1 MRRCEALKVTRRLL
15 LASVALAAAGQTQ
28 PPGLRDIND
37 YFVKLSERLT
47 PAVVLVVT
55 NAYRPLSME
64 EAAAPVALQQSAG
77 SGVIVSPDGYIVT
90 NAHVVAGATQVR
102 VQLAPDRAGAERSIV
117 RPPGRVLPARI
128 AGIDRETDLALLRVD
143 AQGLAHLPLADSDNV
158 RQGQLALAI
167 GSPLGLENSIS
178 MGIVSSVARQLRPE
192 DRVVYVQT
200 DAPINPGN
208 SGGPLVDAEGRV
220 IGINTSLLTQS
231 GGSDGLG
238 FAVPSNIVR
247 SVTDQLKQH
256 GVVVRGDIGVDAQT
270 ITPSLAAAL
279 GLARDSGVVV
289 ADVAPKGPADNA
301 GVQIGDVI
309 VSLNGKPMENA
320 RQFHVNVYY
329 QPLAGVVKLDLLR
342 GAARLEKNVVVL
354 ERTDDKE
361 RFRKI
366 VDERQNLVPRL
377 AILALGLD
385 ARTAALLGGLRRD
398 YGILVASLALQSG
411 GPRGHLQ
418 AGDVIYMVNNQPVST
433 LHELRSM
440 IEKIPAGDTVVLQI
454 ERSGRLRFV
463 EAPLE

>member
-1 MRRCEALKVTRRLL
+1 MTRRLL
-15 LASVALAAAGQTQ
+15 LAALAAALASAQTQ
-28 PPGLRDIND
+28 PPGLREIND
-37 YFVKLSERLT
+37 HFVRLSERLT
-47 PAVVLVVT
+47 PAVVLVVS

-77 SGVIVSPDGYIVT
+77 SGVILSPDGYIVT

-102 VQLAPDRAGAERSIV
+102 VQFASERGGARSIV

-143 AQGLAHLPLADSDNV
+143 ATGLAHLPLADSDEV

-178 MGIVSSVARQLRPE
+178 MGVVSSVARQLRSE
-192 DRVVYVQT
+192 DRVVYLQT

-220 IGINTSLLTQS
+220 IGINTSILSQS
-231 GGSDGLG
+231 GGSEGLG

-247 SVTDQLKQH
+247 SVTEQLKKH
-256 GVVVRGDIGVDAQT
+256 GVVVRGDIGVEAQT
-270 ITPSLAAAL
+270 ITYAMAAAL
-279 GLARDSGVVV
+279 GLARESGVVI
-289 ADVAPKGPADNA
+289 ADVTPKSPADNA
-301 GVQIGDVI
+301 DLRIGDI
-309 VSLNGKPMENA
+309 VVALNGKPMENA

-329 QPLAGVVKLDLLR
+329 QPVAGTIRLDLLR
-342 GAARLEKNVVVL
+342 GAASLSKTVVVL
-354 ERTDDKE
+354 DRSDDKE

-385 ARTAALLGGLRRD
+385 ARTVELFGGLRRN
-398 YGILVASLALQSG
+398 YGILVASLALQAG
-411 GPRGHLQ
+411 GPRGLLQ
-418 AGDVIYMVNNQPVST
+418 AGDVIYTINNQPVST
-433 LHELRSM
+433 LHEMRA
-440 IEKIPAGDTVVLQI
+440 IVEKFPSGETIVLQI
-454 ERSGRLRFV
+454 ERSGKLRFV
-463 EAPLE
+463 EVPLE